1 MVPDYKQTAML
12 PGWSLGVLPNLSVKG
27 PEAKWRDFL
36 GISRTFLAGSS
47 QRSALT
53 RVDLRY
59 FYGKCRVD
67 MYRYT
72 EISAIFRR
80 NIPIFYSLVMQDS

>member
-1 MVPDYKQTAML
+1 MVPYYKQTAVL
-12 PGWSLGVLPNLSVKG
+12 PGWLLGVLSNFWSGVQGGL
-27 PEAKWRDFL
+27 L